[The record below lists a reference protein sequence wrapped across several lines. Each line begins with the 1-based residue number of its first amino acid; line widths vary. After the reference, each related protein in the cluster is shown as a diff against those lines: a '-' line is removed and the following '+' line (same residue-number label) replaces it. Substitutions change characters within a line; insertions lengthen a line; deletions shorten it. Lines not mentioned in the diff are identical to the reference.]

1 MIVEGG
7 AANKEICGVSQ
18 PFPSINYTFSDTMK
32 SSHLKKKKQNKL
44 EMEVI
49 ESVGIVI

>member
-18 PFPSINYTFSDTMK
+18 PFPSIDYTFSDTMK
-32 SSHLKKKKQNKL
+32 SSHLKKKNNKL
-44 EMEVI
+44 EMKVI